1 MLSRMYQKW
10 CDKKGYKVQVI
21 DFLEGDDAGYKSI
34 TLQIDGMNA
43 YGHLKSE
50 KGVHRLVRISPFNAA
65 GKRET
70 SFVSCDV
77 MPDIDT
83 EINIEINPAD
93 IEFQAYHSSGAGGQ
107 HVNKSSSAVRLTH
120 KPTGIVVTCQM
131 ERSQLQNK
139 NKALQ
144 MLKEKLYMMEQEA
157 NAEKLSGIQGVQ
169 KGINFG
175 SQIRSYV
182 LQPYTMVKD
191 TRTDA
196 QTSNAQAVL
205 DGSIDIFINA
215 YLAFINQKPEEQ
227 NGK

>member
-1 MLSRMYQKW
+1 
-10 CDKKGYKVQVI
+10 
-21 DFLEGDDAGYKSI
+21 
-34 TLQIDGMNA
+34 
-43 YGHLKSE
+43 
-50 KGVHRLVRISPFNAA
+50 
-65 GKRET
+65 
-70 SFVSCDV
+70 
-77 MPDIDT
+77 
-83 EINIEINPAD
+83 
-93 IEFQAYHSSGAGGQ
+93 
-107 HVNKSSSAVRLTH
+107 
-120 KPTGIVVTCQM
+120 M

>member
-1 MLSRMYQKW
+1 MYQKW

-34 TLQIDGMNA
+34 TLQIDGLNA

>member
-1 MLSRMYQKW
+1 M
-10 CDKKGYKVQVI
+10 
-21 DFLEGDDAGYKSI
+21 
-34 TLQIDGMNA
+34 
-43 YGHLKSE
+43 
-50 KGVHRLVRISPFNAA
+50 
-65 GKRET
+65 
-70 SFVSCDV
+70 
-77 MPDIDT
+77 
-83 EINIEINPAD
+83 INIEINPAD

-139 NKALQ
+139 AKAWAL
-144 MLKEKLYMMEQEA
+144 LRAKLYDLKIQEQHDSEA
-157 NAEKLSGIQGVQ
+157 ELRRSQIGTGDRSEKLSGIQGVQ

-205 DGSIDIFINA
+205 DGSIDLFINA

>member
-1 MLSRMYQKW
+1 MYQKW

>member
-1 MLSRMYQKW
+1 
-10 CDKKGYKVQVI
+10 
-21 DFLEGDDAGYKSI
+21 
-34 TLQIDGMNA
+34 
-43 YGHLKSE
+43 
-50 KGVHRLVRISPFNAA
+50 
-65 GKRET
+65 
-70 SFVSCDV
+70 

-205 DGSIDIFINA
+205 DGSIDLFINA